1 MEGSKIPDESRAGS
15 GPAQSAARALLRLSP
30 HERVPVRLRRVVRPL
45 TARLRFVG
53 VRPDD
58 VLIAS
63 YPRSGSTW
71 IRFLLTEIMMRQP
84 AEWPL
89 VNRVIPDAGG
99 HGEAPAVLSG
109 GGRLIKTHDRFVG
122 PCRRA
127 VYIVRDVRDVVLSE
141 YRWELRDGVRRTL
154 DEQIELT
161 LRSRTPMSLFGSW
174 RDHVTYWLGTDAA
187 RRGDLLVIKFE
198 EFRQDPV
205 AKLREVLGFLG
216 LDTTAP
222 EIDAAI
228 ANNSVEK
235 MRDREEHAVDAGISS
250 GDPRYPWI
258 GQGAVMGWRTKLTPE
273 QAQRL
278 SVGAGDVLSRLG
290 YPTGDHGGTG

>member
-1 MEGSKIPDESRAGS
+1 MEGSQIPDESRARS
-15 GPAQSAARALLRLSP
+15 GPGQSAARALLKLSP
-30 HERVPVRLRRVVRPL
+30 HERVPVRLRRAVRPM

-71 IRFLLTEIMMRQP
+71 IRFLLTEILMQQP

-99 HGEAPAVLSG
+99 HGEAPVLVPG

-161 LRSRTPMSLFGSW
+161 LASGTPMSLFGSW
-174 RDHVTYWLGTDAA
+174 RDHVTYWLGTDTA

-205 AKLREVLGFLG
+205 TKLGEVLGFLG
-216 LDTTAP
+216 LDAPAP
-222 EIDAAI
+222 EVDAAI

-235 MRDREEHAVDAGISS
+235 MRDREEHAVDAGISG

-258 GQGAVMGWRTKLTPE
+258 GQGAVMGWRSKLTPE

-278 SVGAGDVLSRLG
+278 SAGAGDVLSRLG
-290 YPTGDHGGTG
+290 YPTDRPDLP

>member
-1 MEGSKIPDESRAGS
+1 MEGSRGPDQTRARN

-30 HERVPVRLRRVVRPL
+30 HERVPVRLRRAVRPL

-71 IRFLLTEIMMRQP
+71 IRFLLTEILMHQP

-99 HGEAPAVLSG
+99 HGEAPALVPG

-127 VYIVRDVRDVVLSE
+127 VYIVRDLRDVVLSE
-141 YRWELRDGVRRTL
+141 FRWELRDGVRRTL
-154 DEQIELT
+154 DEQIDLT
-161 LRSRTPMSLFGSW
+161 LTSGTPMSLFGSW
-174 RDHVTYWLGTDAA
+174 GDHVTYWLGTDTAL
-187 RRGDLLVIKFE
+187 RGDLLVIKFE
-198 EFRQDPV
+198 EFRADPV
-205 AKLREVLGFLG
+205 AKLREVFGFLG
-216 LDTTAP
+216 LDAASP
-222 EIDAAI
+222 EVDAAI

-235 MRDREEHAVDAGISS
+235 MRDREVHAVDAGISG

-258 GQGAVMGWRTKLTPE
+258 GQGAVMGWRSKLTPE

-278 SVGAGDVLSRLG
+278 SAGARDVLSRLG
-290 YPTGDHGGTG
+290 YPTDRPDLP